1 MKRMKR
7 TIWSSI
13 AVLAVAA
20 AAAIPVIAQPPQ
32 GRVGPGRGGFG
43 GPLPILRGLN
53 LTDAQREQVR
63 ALTEERRSEAN
74 NPGRKLAELEQQ
86 LRVAV
91 FADTPDQQK
100 IEGLKSAISAA
111 AAEALS
117 ARVELEERVA
127 QILTPEQRAQARQAL
142 ETRAARRGP
151 ASGERRGPAG
161 GDRRGGG
168 PATGDGRGGKI

>member
-1 MKRMKR
+1 
-7 TIWSSI
+7 
-13 AVLAVAA
+13 
-20 AAAIPVIAQPPQ
+20 
-32 GRVGPGRGGFG
+32 
-43 GPLPILRGLN
+43 LN

-151 ASGERRGPAG
+151 AG

>member
-1 MKRMKR
+1 
-7 TIWSSI
+7 
-13 AVLAVAA
+13 
-20 AAAIPVIAQPPQ
+20 
-32 GRVGPGRGGFG
+32 
-43 GPLPILRGLN
+43 
-53 LTDAQREQVR
+53 
-63 ALTEERRSEAN
+63 
-74 NPGRKLAELEQQ
+74 
-86 LRVAV
+86 
-91 FADTPDQQK
+91 
-100 IEGLKSAISAA
+100 LKSAISAA